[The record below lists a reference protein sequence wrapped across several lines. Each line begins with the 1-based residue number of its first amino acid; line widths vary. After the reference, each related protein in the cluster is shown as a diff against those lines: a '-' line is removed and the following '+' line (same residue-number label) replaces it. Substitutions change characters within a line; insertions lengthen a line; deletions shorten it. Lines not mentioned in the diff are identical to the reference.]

1 MNAVSESTDDLT
13 AATGLHLTPQNPW
26 PGLATYDESSHDYF
40 YGREAEVEELL
51 RLIKL
56 SPLTVLYGKSGLG
69 KSSLLQAGL
78 FPVLRQAHFLPVYI
92 RLDVA
97 SGGQVPFSEQV
108 GYWLRQALSD
118 AGVDYLPFAYQ
129 DDLWTYLHRRDMEI
143 WSPDNHLLTP
153 VLVFDQFEEV
163 FAGVHPQLPAP
174 RVLCQGLADLIENKL
189 PAHLASGQVDK
200 ALTEQLD
207 TRSQRYRVLLS
218 FREDFLPALKNWEQD
233 VPSLLKNWCQLLPMS
248 RACAIEALIRSGADI
263 LADGAAEGIV
273 DFVGNLD
280 ARQSGGEITIEPVL
294 LSLCCYQLNLKRQAA
309 KAEWIDKELLSRV
322 GQTILEDYYRNALS
336 GMGQAAEFIE
346 HKLIQGNQYRS
357 SYPVQLALDENL
369 ITRKQL
375 SELTDKH
382 RLLRVEQQMGTPR
395 VELIHD
401 RLVSV
406 VRRVRDKRQAE
417 WAVRRVLAGAV
428 CLLVL
433 VIGLGYWNMLQDQEQ
448 ADQYATLYYESKSR
462 HADSDTG
469 EEPADNPSPSEQ
481 APADDGSATTTAP
494 KSTKPVAKQLIY
506 IQIRSPKQKP
516 DANRLRAWFKQQDY
530 RVPMIQ
536 LLSKGPSTTEVRY
549 FRSNDATAADVL
561 AKLLLQQRVANV
573 STKYISGFENST
585 VIPPGQFEI
594 WFAPDAFSTT
604 PQ

>member
-1 MNAVSESTDDLT
+1 MNAVLEPTDEFS
-13 AATGLHLTPQNPW
+13 AAGLHLTPQNPW

-51 RLIKL
+51 RLVKL

-78 FPVLRQAHFLPVYI
+78 FPVLRHAHYLPVYI

-108 GYWLRQALSD
+108 GFWLRQALSD
-118 AGVDYLPFAYQ
+118 AGVDYLPFDYQ

-163 FAGVHPQLPAP
+163 FAGVHPELPAP

-189 PAHLASGQVDK
+189 PSRLASGQVDK
-200 ALTEQLD
+200 SLLEQLD

-218 FREDFLPALKNWEQD
+218 FREDFLPALKNWEHD

-248 RACAIEALIRSGADI
+248 RACAIEALIHSGADI
-263 LADGAAEGIV
+263 LADGAAESIV

-280 ARQSGGEITIEPVL
+280 ARQSGGEMTIEPVL
-294 LSLCCYQLNLKRQAA
+294 LSLCCYQLNVKRQAA

-322 GQTILEDYYRNALS
+322 GQTILEDYYRNALA
-336 GMGQAAEFIE
+336 GMGKAAEFIE

-357 SYPVQLALDENL
+357 SYPVQLALDEKL
-369 ITRKQL
+369 ITQKQL

-417 WAVRRVLAGAV
+417 WAVKRVLAGAV
-428 CLLVL
+428 CLLAL
-433 VIGLGYWNMLQDQEQ
+433 VIGLGYWNMLQDKEQ
-448 ADQYATLYYESKSR
+448 AVEYTERYYETKQQETPTESVGESGDHSTPPVPPDDVAATATEPKAVKSALNQR
-462 HADSDTG
+462 
-469 EEPADNPSPSEQ
+469 
-481 APADDGSATTTAP
+481 
-494 KSTKPVAKQLIY
+494 IY
-506 IQIRSPKQKP
+506 IQIRSDDQKP
-516 DANRLRAWFKQQDY
+516 VAGRLRVWLKQQGY
-530 RVPMIQ
+530 RVPAIE

-549 FRSNDATAADVL
+549 FRSNDAGAADIL